1 MIKPAKFLLPLA
13 IVLFAPSLSRAD
25 LSITLGNNPQP
36 GEENVLLNTGTT
48 GNTVLGTLNQSGFL
62 VDFTST
68 QVLTEPSNGQAR
80 IEATN
85 NSSQVPVTDI
95 SFSLANGTFTDAIFN
110 PFIGGTIGSP
120 GDATITVVGKDAM
133 ANPETFTGTFSLGNG
148 QNFFTVVASNGEVID
163 SISLSAI
170 SGFGFTD
177 LRQVRISGATIP
189 SVPDTGTTLS
199 LLGASVLALALLR
212 RKLVYLAHGSC
223 QRQSMTVDSMR

>member
-1 MIKPAKFLLPLA
+1 MIRPAKFLLPLA

-36 GEENVLLNTGTT
+36 GEENVLLNTGTI

-62 VDFTST
+62 VNFTST

-85 NSSQVPVTDI
+85 NSSHVPVTDI
-95 SFSLANGTFTDAIFN
+95 IFSLANGTFTDAIFN

-170 SGFGFTD
+170 NGFGFTD
-177 LRQVRISGATIP
+177 LHQVRISGATVP
-189 SVPDTGTTLS
+189 SVPETDTTLS
-199 LLGASVLALALLR
+199 LLGASVLALGLLQ
-212 RKLVYLAHGSC
+212 RKLVCLAEGS
-223 QRQSMTVDSMR
+223 RT

>member
-1 MIKPAKFLLPLA
+1 MRANPNPPKAALA
-13 IVLFAPSLSRAD
+13 PRAA
-25 LSITLGNNPQP
+25 TKK
-36 GEENVLLNTGTT
+36 

-62 VDFTST
+62 VNFTST

-120 GDATITVVGKDAM
+120 GDAAITVMGQDAM

-177 LRQVRISGATIP
+177 LRQVRISGATVP
-189 SVPDTGTTLS
+189 SMPETGTTLS
-199 LLGASVLALALLR
+199 LLGAGVLALALLQ
-212 RKLVYLAHGSC
+212 RKLVCLADGSG
-223 QRQSMTVDSMR
+223 T

>member
-1 MIKPAKFLLPLA
+1 MRANPNPPKAALA
-13 IVLFAPSLSRAD
+13 PRAA
-25 LSITLGNNPQP
+25 TKK
-36 GEENVLLNTGTT
+36 

-62 VDFTST
+62 VNFTFT

-148 QNFFTVVASNGEVID
+148 LDGEVID

-177 LRQVRISGATIP
+177 LRQVRISGATVP
-189 SVPDTGTTLS
+189 SVPETGTTLS
-199 LLGASVLALALLR
+199 LLGTSVLALALLR
-212 RKLVYLAHGSC
+212 RKLVCLADGS
-223 QRQSMTVDSMR
+223 RT